1 MINREQKQLEKFKT
15 LITKEWKLSLGEEDF
30 LDTILNL
37 LLTQNSKKT
46 SDFLESY
53 LSEEWEEVLE
63 VIPNYYIQDYSED
76 ILNMIDEGDCDCDEE
91 KTLEDFDNDEIKEEY
106 FDRFDIVRAGDI
118 VSDMNFEEMSELFLS
133 FSPQKQ
139 NEVINTLRNEI

>member
-15 LITKEWKLSLGEEDF
+15 LITKEWKLSIQEEDF

-37 LLTQNSKKT
+37 LSAQNSKKT
-46 SDFLESY
+46 SDVLESY

-63 VIPNYYIQDYSED
+63 AIPNYHIENYASDYLD
-76 ILNMIDEGDCDCDEE
+76 MIESGDCED
-91 KTLEDFDNDEIKEEY
+91 KSLEDYDDEEIKEEY
-106 FDRFDIVRAGDI
+106 LDRFNIVHAGDI
-118 VSDMNFEEMSELFLS
+118 VSDMNLEEMSELFLS

-139 NEVINTLRNEI
+139 NEVINLLKNA

>member
-1 MINREQKQLEKFKT
+1 MINRKEKELQKFKE
-15 LITKEWKLSLGEEDF
+15 LINKEWKLSIAEEDF

-37 LLTQNSKKT
+37 ILTQDSKKA
-46 SDFLESY
+46 SEFLESY

-63 VIPNYYIQDYSED
+63 MIPNYYVKNYASYNLD
-76 ILNMIDEGDCDCDEE
+76 MIESSDCEE
-91 KTLEDFDNDEIKEEY
+91 KSLEDYDDEEIKEEFY
-106 FDRFDIVRAGDI
+106 GRDLGRFGTFDIVT
-118 VSDMNFEEMSELFLS
+118 DMQFREMSDLFLS